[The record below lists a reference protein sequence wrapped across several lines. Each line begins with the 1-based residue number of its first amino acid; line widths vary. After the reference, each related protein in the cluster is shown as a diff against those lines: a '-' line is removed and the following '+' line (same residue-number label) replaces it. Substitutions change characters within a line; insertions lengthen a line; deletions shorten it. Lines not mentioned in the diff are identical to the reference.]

1 MCSIHSIS
9 NSFLLFQHFY
19 DELRKKNVCSSFL
32 PSDTA
37 KTVTIVT
44 KWNLKVDSI
53 YYKVGSSNA
62 SYIVYNGLST
72 DYWDIRPDGN
82 IYIKEGFTSDT
93 LGYILSSDSTILIN
107 SFGLILNADT
117 AVSTIQSLTVHQA
130 IIKSNTIPNPGG
142 QYIRTVYLQR

>member
-1 MCSIHSIS
+1 MAGCG
-9 NSFLLFQHFY
+9 
-19 DELRKKNVCSSFL
+19 KKMAASPFI

-44 KWNLKVDSI
+44 KWNLKADSI
-53 YYKVGSSNA
+53 YYKVGNSNA
-62 SYIVYNGLST
+62 SYIVYNGLAD
-72 DYWDIRPDGN
+72 DYWDIRTDGN

-93 LGYILSSDSTILIN
+93 LGYILLSDSTILIN

-117 AVSTIQSLTVHQA
+117 AVSTIQNLTVHQA

-142 QYIRTVYLQR
+142 QYLRTVYLQR